1 MSTHGRP
8 KGSCRSAQREGTP
21 ISTDDPARARAA
33 PQPRDAYRH
42 FSSISTRWMD
52 NDAYGHINN
61 VVYYSYFDTVVN
73 RYLIEAG
80 ALDVERSPV
89 IGLVVETHCNY
100 FASLAFPQT
109 VEAGLRVAQLGSSSV
124 RYEIGLF
131 GAGEPLAAACGH
143 FVHVYVDRVTRR
155 PAPLP
160 PTLIHTLQGLL

>member
-1 MSTHGRP
+1 MSSSPPPASLRP
-8 KGSCRSAQREGTP
+8 
-21 ISTDDPARARAA
+21 A

-80 ALDVERSPV
+80 VLDVERGAV

-100 FASLAFPQT
+100 FAPLSFPQ
-109 VEAGLRVAQLGSSSV
+109 VVDAGLRVAQIGASSV

-131 GAGEPLAAACGH
+131 GGGAPLSAACGH
-143 FVHVYVDRVTRR
+143 FVHVYVDRATRR

-160 PTLIHTLQGLL
+160 APLIDTLRGLL

>member
-1 MSTHGRP
+1 MSSSPPPAAVRP
-8 KGSCRSAQREGTP
+8 
-21 ISTDDPARARAA
+21 A

-80 ALDVERSPV
+80 VLDVERGAV

-100 FASLAFPQT
+100 FAPLSFPQ
-109 VEAGLRVAQLGSSSV
+109 VVDAGLRVAQIGASSV

-131 GAGEPLAAACGH
+131 GGGAPLSAACGH
-143 FVHVYVDRVTRR
+143 FVHVYVDRATRR

-160 PTLIHTLQGLL
+160 APLIDTLRGLL

>member
-1 MSTHGRP
+1 MTEKDSRP
-8 KGSCRSAQREGTP
+8 ADR
-21 ISTDDPARARAA
+21 
-33 PQPRDAYRH
+33 PQPQARSAYRH

-80 ALDVERSPV
+80 VLDVQHGAV

-100 FASLAFPQT
+100 FSSLAFPQT
-109 VEAGLRVAQLGSSSV
+109 VETGLRVAALGKTSV

-131 GAGEPLAAACGH
+131 GAGEALTAACGH
-143 FVHVYVDRVTRR
+143 FVHVYVNRETRR
-155 PAPLP
+155 PAVLP
-160 PTLIHTLQGLL
+160 PALTHTLQGLL

>member
-1 MSTHGRP
+1 MTAQNPTALRP
-8 KGSCRSAQREGTP
+8 
-21 ISTDDPARARAA
+21 A
-33 PQPRDAYRH
+33 PQARSAYRH

-80 ALDVERSPV
+80 ALDVQRSPV

-100 FASLAFPQT
+100 FSALAFPQAVDT
-109 VEAGLRVAQLGSSSV
+109 GLRVSRLGTSSV

-131 GAGEPLAAACGH
+131 GGGEPLTAACGH
-143 FVHVYVDRVTRR
+143 FVHVYVDRETRR
-155 PAPLP
+155 PAKLP
-160 PTLIHTLQGLL
+160 TALIQTLQGLL